1 MAIINCQLEEP
12 FGSNDHL
19 KTYRKGVAEMAD
31 QSVVAPTAV
40 AGEVDEIIGRTSS
53 LAGKYL
59 TFKLGGEEYGLEIL
73 RVTTII
79 GLMEITSV
87 PDTPHYVR
95 GVINLRGKVIP
106 VVEMRSKFGL
116 EATEDTNETCV
127 IVVEVKRGEGSV
139 QMGILVD
146 SVSEVLDI
154 AGEEIEPPPPF
165 GNGHTTDFILGMAK
179 VDDDVKILLDID
191 RVLAGEELVTG

>member
-1 MAIINCQLEEP
+1 MAEQETVTEV
-12 FGSNDHL
+12 G
-19 KTYRKGVAEMAD
+19 AE
-31 QSVVAPTAV
+31 SV
-40 AGEVDEIIGRTSS
+40 GEAQAMSS

-106 VVEMRSKFGL
+106 VVDMRGKFGL
-116 EATEDTNETCV
+116 EAVEDTDETCV
-127 IVVEVKRGEGSV
+127 IVVEVGHGDSSV
-139 QMGILVD
+139 PMGILVD

-154 AGEEIEPPPPF
+154 AGEDIEDTPVF
-165 GNGHTTDFILGMAK
+165 GDGQTREDILGMAK
-179 VDDDVKILLDID
+179 VNDDVKILLDID
-191 RVLAGEELVTG
+191 KVLAGEQFAVAA